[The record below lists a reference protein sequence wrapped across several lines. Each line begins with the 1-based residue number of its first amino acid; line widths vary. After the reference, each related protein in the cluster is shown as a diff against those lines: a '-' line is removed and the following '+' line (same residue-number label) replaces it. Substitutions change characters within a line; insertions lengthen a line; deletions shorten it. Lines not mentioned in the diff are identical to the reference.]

1 MAANDYLSAD
11 KKFKLGDATAEVSF
25 RGAGAHVIVDG
36 DIANL
41 TAVFAG
47 QQGLSG
53 PTAVHDTPLSKQRVT
68 DFLQG
73 VHYLELRAAR
83 PALRTYA
90 AAGNPPVNL
99 TQVDGTS
106 NFFVIKETA
115 AALVLLAAA
124 FSTPKQ
130 DETEL
135 VRLIGLEA
143 AANGGCGDDGW
154 NLPSATVGDKVARQ
168 TALRRARDE
177 VGSLSR
183 WSILSRLQVHKLV
196 ASTQL
201 ALNHNDLPGLR
212 LAYIIYIGKALDAYA
227 TQAAAAMRSCGFPGC
242 VSKTTLT
249 SFNATNQ
256 VLSLCSKHTQ
266 SASEFVADCFPTWAN
281 DCEDFWLSVGRYITH
296 RAEQLMMCRVCD
308 APTPN

>member
-1 MAANDYLSAD
+1 
-11 KKFKLGDATAEVSF
+11 
-25 RGAGAHVIVDG
+25 
-36 DIANL
+36 
-41 TAVFAG
+41 
-47 QQGLSG
+47 
-53 PTAVHDTPLSKQRVT
+53 
-68 DFLQG
+68 
-73 VHYLELRAAR
+73 
-83 PALRTYA
+83 
-90 AAGNPPVNL
+90 
-99 TQVDGTS
+99 VDGTS
-106 NFFVIKETA
+106 SFFVIKEMA

-124 FSTPKQ
+124 FSTPAQ
-130 DETEL
+130 ADAEL

-143 AANGGCGDDGW
+143 ATNGGCGDDGW
-154 NLPSATVGDKVARQ
+154 NLPSATAGDKVARQ

-183 WSILSRLQVHKLV
+183 WSILSRLQAHKLV

-212 LAYIIYIGKALDAYA
+212 LAYTIYIGKALDAYT
-227 TQAAAAMRSCGFPGC
+227 TQVAAATRSWDFPGC

-256 VLSLCSKHTQ
+256 VLSLCNKHTQ

-281 DCEDFWLSVGRYITH
+281 DCEDFRLSVGRHITY

-308 APTPN
+308 APTPNWKMVADWCCCESHAKQVQEWARAKSMGICDSWTHPHMKLLVERALEAVQDGYAKDRKRCACCGQDGTLDSS